1 MKLHREGNLILI
13 IAFLLLGGVV
23 AGAYA
28 LTWDSNL
35 MWIAHLLLAGAIVF
49 YALIVNFFRNPV
61 FEIVSD
67 ELTVIA
73 PANGKLVVI
82 EEIDEQVYFKDKRL
96 QLSIF
101 MSPLDVHVNRMPVAG
116 KIKWLKYFPG
126 KYLVAWH
133 PKSSTDNE
141 QTYLVIENDLAQVGV
156 KQIAG
161 AVARRIRWYVAENDS
176 LNQGE
181 EFGFIRFGSRV
192 DVILPTNA
200 EVVAN
205 LNDMVKGGRTV
216 LARLQP
222 NHND

>member
-13 IAFLLLGGVV
+13 IALLILGGIVG
-23 AGAYA
+23 GAYW
-28 LTWDSNL
+28 LTWETGL
-35 MWIAHLLLAGAIVF
+35 VWVAHILLAGAVVF

-82 EEIDEQVYFKDKRL
+82 EEIDDGVYFKDKRI

-116 KIKWLKYFPG
+116 TIKWLKYFPG

-133 PKSSTDNE
+133 PKSSTENE
-141 QTYLVIENDLAQVGV
+141 HTYLVVENAFAQIGV

-161 AVARRIRWYVAENDS
+161 AVARRIRWYVKENDA

-192 DVILPTNA
+192 DVILPTDA
-200 EVVAN
+200 EILAD
-205 LNDMVKGGRTV
+205 LNTMVKGGRTV
-216 LARLQP
+216 LAKLKP
-222 NHND
+222 TA